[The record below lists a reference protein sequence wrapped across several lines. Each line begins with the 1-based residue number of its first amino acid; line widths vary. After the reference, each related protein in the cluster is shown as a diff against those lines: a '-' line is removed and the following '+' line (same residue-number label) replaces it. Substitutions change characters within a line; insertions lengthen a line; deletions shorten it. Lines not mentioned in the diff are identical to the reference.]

1 MTHEAL
7 SVRRSTAGGRAAA
20 RRGNALRVV
29 CYAVNGTGVGH
40 ITRLLAIAR
49 WLRRYAA
56 ALDQKLEVWF
66 LTSSEADGLAFAEGF
81 AAFKIPSKT
90 IVAEASIDRTTYV
103 ALAKQWVWHTLGLL
117 RPDLL
122 IVDTFPRGSFGELLG
137 ALDLCRHAAF
147 VYRSVRREVAERADF
162 QAMLPLY
169 DLVLVPEKS
178 GPVIVPPKVEGRL
191 VHVGPVLS
199 RERWELL
206 PRDVARARLG
216 VPAGKKCVFVSA
228 GGGGDRDA
236 EARIEGAVRA
246 LVADSAMHVV
256 VGAGPLYRGQPFP
269 GVTIVPGR
277 AAEWSLA
284 FDAAVCAAGYN
295 TFGELMFAGVPTAF
309 LPQDKLADDQAAR
322 AQLAVESGAGAMLD
336 PGCDGA
342 AIHRTVAEL
351 LDRPGAREAARALI
365 PENGAR
371 VAAAELMRLL
381 CPAASVD
388 LVEATLDDARLERL
402 ASGTSCVPGTPS
414 ASGKRQLEVVSL
426 ASHLARGCE
435 HELGLAIDRSLGL
448 LGGRDA
454 PEARE
459 VRGIVDAIVRGL
471 PSSSV
476 AVRAAAC
483 DALLHE
489 LAARGALGPGDGA
502 TARAVVADGRWGEA
516 GEAASSDG
524 ATLAR
529 LIADREP
536 QMEASWITSHAQSG
550 GPLREVVQSSSSLR
564 SSK

>member
-1 MTHEAL
+1 MP
-7 SVRRSTAGGRAAA
+7 RRD
-20 RRGNALRVV
+20 ALRIV

-40 ITRLLAIAR
+40 ITRLIAIAR

-56 ALDQKLEVWF
+56 ALDQKLEIWF
-66 LTSSEADGLAFAEGF
+66 LTSSEAEGLAFAEGF

-90 IVAEASIDRTTYV
+90 IVAEVGIDRTTYV
-103 ALAKQWVWHTLGLL
+103 ALAKQWIWHTLGLL

-137 ALDLCRHAAF
+137 ALDLCRRSAF
-147 VYRSVRREVAERADF
+147 VYRPVRREVAERPDF

-169 DLVLVPEKS
+169 DLLLVPEKNA
-178 GPVIVPPKVEGRL
+178 PVVVPPKVEDRL

-216 VPAGKKCVFVSA
+216 IPRGADGAEKKCVFVSA

-246 LVADSAMHVV
+246 LAADPSMHVV

-322 AQLAVESGAGAMLD
+322 ARLAVDSGAGATLE
-336 PGCDGA
+336 PGCDGED
-342 AIHRTVAEL
+342 IHRTVAAL
-351 LDRPGAREAARALI
+351 LARPGAREAARALV

-371 VAAAELMRLL
+371 VAAAELMRLI
-381 CPAASVD
+381 CRPGSVD
-388 LVEATLDDARLERL
+388 LVEATLDDALLGGVVSRE
-402 ASGTSCVPGTPS
+402 
-414 ASGKRQLEVVSL
+414 LEVLSL
-426 ASHLARGCE
+426 AARLARGRE
-435 HELGLAIDRSLGL
+435 HELRPAVERSSRLLAD
-448 LGGRDA
+448 RDA
-454 PEARE
+454 RAVRE
-459 VRGIVDAIVRGL
+459 VRGLVDAVVHGV

-483 DALLHE
+483 DAA
-489 LAARGALGPGDGA
+489 LAALDALGSLGPGDGA

-516 GEAASSDG
+516 GGGEDGEATSSDG
-524 ATLAR
+524 AMLAR
-529 LIADREP
+529 AMRQAE
-536 QMEASWITSHAQSG
+536 
-550 GPLREVVQSSSSLR
+550 SSSSLR

>member
-1 MTHEAL
+1 MP
-7 SVRRSTAGGRAAA
+7 RRD
-20 RRGNALRVV
+20 ALRVV

-49 WLRRYAA
+49 WMRRYAA
-56 ALDQKLEVWF
+56 ALDQKLEIWF
-66 LTSSEADGLAFAEGF
+66 LTSSEAEGLAFAEGF

-90 IVAEASIDRTTYV
+90 IVAEVGIDRTTYV
-103 ALAKQWVWHTLGLL
+103 ALAKQWIWHTLGLL

-137 ALDLCRHAAF
+137 ALDLCRRSAF
-147 VYRSVRREVAERADF
+147 VYRPVRREVAERPDF

-169 DLVLVPEKS
+169 DLLLVPEKS
-178 GPVIVPPKVEGRL
+178 APVVVPPKVADRL

-206 PRDVARARLG
+206 PRDVARAGLG
-216 VPAGKKCVFVSA
+216 IPRDGNGAEKKCVFVSA

-246 LVADSAMHVV
+246 LAADPSMHVV

-322 AQLAVESGAGAMLD
+322 AQLAVDSGAGATLE
-336 PGCDGA
+336 PGCDGED
-342 AIHRTVAEL
+342 IHRTVAEL
-351 LDRPGAREAARALI
+351 LERSGAREAARALV

-371 VAAAELMRLL
+371 ARRRSSCASSVR
-381 CPAASVD
+381 PASVD
-388 LVEATLDDARLERL
+388 LVEATLDDALLGGRVGAER
-402 ASGTSCVPGTPS
+402 GKPGT
-414 ASGKRQLEVVSL
+414 RELEVLSL
-426 ASHLARGCE
+426 AAHLARGCE
-435 HELGLAIDRSLGL
+435 LSSRLAVERSSRL
-448 LGGRDA
+448 LAGRDA
-454 PEARE
+454 RELRE
-459 VRGIVDAIVRGL
+459 VRGLVDAVVHGL

-483 DALLHE
+483 DAA
-489 LAARGALGPGDGA
+489 LAALDALGSLGPGDGA

-516 GEAASSDG
+516 GGDDGGRCVDG
-524 ATLAR
+524 AMLAR
-529 LIADREP
+529 AMR
-536 QMEASWITSHAQSG
+536 HA
-550 GPLREVVQSSSSLR
+550 ESSSSLR

>member
-1 MTHEAL
+1 M
-7 SVRRSTAGGRAAA
+7 A
-20 RRGNALRVV
+20 RRDALRIV

-56 ALDQKLEVWF
+56 ALDQKLEIWF
-66 LTSSEADGLAFAEGF
+66 LTSSEAEGLAFAEGF

-90 IVAEASIDRTTYV
+90 IVAEVGIDRTTYV
-103 ALAKQWVWHTLGLL
+103 ALAKQWIWHTLGLL

-137 ALDLCRHAAF
+137 ALDLCRRSAF
-147 VYRSVRREVAERADF
+147 VYRPVRQAVAERPDF

-169 DLVLVPEKS
+169 DLVLVPEKNA
-178 GPVIVPPKVEGRL
+178 PVVVPPKARDRV

-206 PRDVARARLG
+206 PRDVARAGLG
-216 VPAGKKCVFVSA
+216 IPRDGHGAEKKCVFVSA

-236 EARIEGAVRA
+236 EARIDGAVRA
-246 LVADSAMHVV
+246 LSADPSLHVV
-256 VGAGPLYRGQPFP
+256 VGAGPLYRGRPFP

-277 AAEWSLA
+277 AAEWSLG

-322 AQLAVESGAGAMLD
+322 AQLAADGGAGVMLA

-342 AIHRTVAEL
+342 DIHRAVAEL
-351 LDRPGAREAARALI
+351 CARSGAREAARALV

-371 VAAAELMRLL
+371 VAAAELLRLI
-381 CPAASVD
+381 CRPRSVD
-388 LVEATLDDARLERL
+388 LVEAALDDALLGGL
-402 ASGTSCVPGTPS
+402 ASGELV
-414 ASGKRQLEVVSL
+414 EVLSL
-426 ASHLARGCE
+426 AAHLARGCE
-435 HELGLAIDRSLGL
+435 HELGLAVERSSRL

-454 PEARE
+454 GELRE
-459 VRGIVDAIVRGL
+459 VRGLVDAVVRGL
-471 PSSSV
+471 PSSPV
-476 AVRAAAC
+476 TVRAAAC
-483 DALLHE
+483 DAA
-489 LAARGALGPGDGA
+489 LAALDSLGPGDGA

-516 GEAASSDG
+516 GGEGATSSDG
-524 ATLAR
+524 ALLAR
-529 LIADREP
+529 AMR
-536 QMEASWITSHAQSG
+536 HA
-550 GPLREVVQSSSSLR
+550 ESSSSLR

>member
-1 MTHEAL
+1 M
-7 SVRRSTAGGRAAA
+7 RRSE
-20 RRGNALRVV
+20 ALRVV

-56 ALDQKLEVWF
+56 ALDQKLEIWF

-90 IVAEASIDRTTYV
+90 IVAEVGIDRTTYV

-137 ALDLCRHAAF
+137 ALDLCRHTAF
-147 VYRSVRREVAERADF
+147 VYRPVRREVAGRPDF

-178 GPVIVPPKVEGRL
+178 APVIVPPQVEGRL
-191 VHVGPVLS
+191 LHVGPVLG

-206 PRDVARARLG
+206 PREVARAQLG
-216 VPAGKKCVFVSA
+216 VPARARCVYVSA

-236 EARIEGAVRA
+236 RALIEGTVRA
-246 LVADSAMHVV
+246 LAADEAIHVV

-309 LPQDKLADDQAAR
+309 LPQTKLADDQAAR
-322 AQLAVESGAGAMLD
+322 AQLAVESGAGTMLE
-336 PGCDGA
+336 PGWDGER
-342 AIHRTVAEL
+342 IHRAVADL
-351 LDRPGAREAARALI
+351 LDRPEARDAAGALV

-371 VAAAELMRLL
+371 VAAAELLRLL

-388 LVEATLDDARLERL
+388 LAEAALDDARLGRL
-402 ASGTSCVPGTPS
+402 AEGTRELDV
-414 ASGKRQLEVVSL
+414 LSL
-426 ASHLARGCE
+426 APRLARGCE
-435 HELGLAIDRSLGL
+435 HELGMAIDRSSSL

-454 PEARE
+454 REVRE
-459 VRGIVDAIVRGL
+459 VRGLVDAIVRGL
-471 PSSSV
+471 PSSGV
-476 AVRAAAC
+476 VVRAAAC
-483 DALLHE
+483 DAA
-489 LAARGALGPGDGA
+489 LAALAALGPGDGA
-502 TARAVVADGRWGEA
+502 SARAVVAEGRWG
-516 GEAASSDG
+516 GAASSDG
-524 ATLAR
+524 AVLAGEMLR
-529 LIADREP
+529 AR
-536 QMEASWITSHAQSG
+536 
-550 GPLREVVQSSSSLR
+550 PLGAPDDA
-564 SSK
+564 